1 MTTIRQRGGRVLV
14 IPKQLISA
22 SYHACMLRPRPAHN
36 DAARR
41 PASSPSRV
49 TVTCR
54 WRFRLHP
61 LYSCHE
67 TRYCSAWAISQA
79 IEHGGRPARQ
89 RSGARARACAPAC
102 LPERTD
108 GARPALHA
116 HTHTKPC
123 RAGWL
128 AARPLST
135 GGASSLPARLSR
147 RTHGQLNKGPAS
159 LRALWW
165 AAVGFSW
172 HGIEIERE

>member
-1 MTTIRQRGGRVLV
+1 MSSQNNSFLQATMHAAARAHTTTPR
-14 IPKQLISA
+14 
-22 SYHACMLRPRPAHN
+22 RPAESCPAPLAR
-36 DAARR
+36 DRDMPVAAASPSPLVTLLQRMGYQRSDGARR
-41 PASSPSRV
+41 PAGTAAQR
-49 TVTCR
+49 
-54 WRFRLHP
+54 
-61 LYSCHE
+61 
-67 TRYCSAWAISQA
+67 
-79 IEHGGRPARQ
+79 RP
-89 RSGARARACAPAC
+89 RACAPAC
-102 LPERTD
+102 QPERTD